1 MGGANFPNR
10 SALSIALIY
19 ACVGGLWILL
29 SDKALALIFQDQEIL
44 ALGSLVK
51 GWLYVGITALLL
63 YFLISQLLDRVQAA
77 HQHEIDSYVEKQHTL
92 DLFKAIMDNSDDAIF
107 AKDRQGRYLLINNAA
122 RRFLGREAAD
132 LLGQDDRF
140 IFPPDKAAIIMAAGQ
155 RVMATGKVETNEEI
169 LDFPSGKKVFLITRG
184 PLRAEDGSIVG
195 IFGISRDISTRK
207 QVELALQES
216 EKRLRLLIEL
226 SPAALAMFDRNMRYL
241 AVSNRWLAD
250 FGLRRQDVIDR
261 NHYELFPEIDEAIKA
276 IHQRGLAGETVSRDE
291 DYFERADGSAQW
303 LRWEMR
309 PWLEPNGAIG
319 GIVIFSD
326 DITQRKLTEIALRE
340 SEHRFQ
346 DIVEASADWVWE
358 VDTEFR
364 FIFGSASVKNLLGY
378 TTAEM
383 IGKTPFDLMPP
394 GEAKRVQAKVQDFAA
409 RRVPFRDLEHI
420 SIHKDGHPLH
430 IASNGTPVINTDGTL
445 LGYRGLDRDVTAEQI
460 AEHELRDAK
469 DMLRAVINTIPD
481 LIWLKDTEGRYLT
494 CNPRFE
500 AFLGVKESEIIGKT
514 AYDFLPSTVADGARE
529 RDHAAIAAGG
539 PKETEEEVVFASDG
553 HRETLLA
560 IRTPYFSNDNR
571 LIGVLGIAHNIT
583 HLKAAEETLRARNKE
598 LERFNRATVGREL
611 DIIEMK
617 LTINALSRELGRM
630 PPFPLTF
637 LKSENDRE
645 ES

>member
-1 MGGANFPNR
+1 MGGVHSPHR
-10 SALSIALIY
+10 SALSIALVY
-19 ACVGGLWILL
+19 ACIGGLWILL
-29 SDKALALIFQDQEIL
+29 SDKALTLIFQNHETIVL
-44 ALGSLVK
+44 AGLIK
-51 GWLYVGITALLL
+51 GWIYVGVTALLL
-63 YFLISQLLDRVQAA
+63 YFLIARLLDRVQAA
-77 HQHEIDSYVEKQHTL
+77 HQHEINTYIEKQHTF
-92 DLFKAIMDNSDDAIF
+92 DLFKAIMDNSEDAIF
-107 AKDRQGRYLLINNAA
+107 AKDRQGRYLLINHAGQ
-122 RRFLGREAAD
+122 RFLGRAVAD
-132 LLGQDDRF
+132 VLGQDDRF

-155 RVMATGKVETNEEI
+155 RVMATGKVETNEET
-169 LDFPSGKKVFLITRG
+169 LDFPAGKKVFLITRG
-184 PLRAEDGSIVG
+184 PLRADDGSVVG
-195 IFGISRDISTRK
+195 VFGISRDISARK
-207 QVELALQES
+207 HVELALQES
-216 EKRLRLLIEL
+216 EKRLRLLIEQ

-250 FGLRRQDVIDR
+250 FGLERKDVIDR
-261 NHYELFPEIDEAIKA
+261 NHYEVFPEIGEAMRE
-276 IHQRGLAGETVSRDE
+276 IHRRGLAGETVSHDE
-291 DYFERADGSAQW
+291 DYFERADGSVQW

-309 PWLEPNGAIG
+309 PWLEPNGVVG

-326 DITQRKLTEIALRE
+326 DITRRKMTEVALRE
-340 SEHRFQ
+340 SERRFQ
-346 DIVEASADWVWE
+346 DIVEASADWIWE
-358 VDTEFR
+358 INAEFR
-364 FIFGSASVKNLLGY
+364 FIFASASVRDLLGY

-394 GEAKRVQAKVQDFAA
+394 DEAKRVRAKVEDFAA
-409 RRVPFRDLEHI
+409 RQLPFRDLDHV
-420 SIHKDGHPLH
+420 SMHRDGHLLH
-430 IASNGTPVINTDGTL
+430 IASNGMPIIDTDGRL
-445 LGYRGLDRDVTAEQI
+445 LGYRGLDRDVTARQI
-460 AEHELRDAK
+460 AERDLRDAK
-469 DMLRAVINTIPD
+469 DMLRALINTIPD

-539 PKETEEEVVFASDG
+539 PKETEEEVAFASDG

-583 HLKAAEETLRARNKE
+583 HLKHADETLRARNKE

-637 LKSENDRE
+637 LKSESNRA